1 MHITMAVVADAAN
14 RTDNGKL
21 NLLGVFH
28 TLYAVTTPCQH
39 PHMAIVLN
47 FEATAM
53 ERGTRQKI
61 GIRLVNA
68 DGKPVINLPESF
80 LDVPHDPTVVT
91 PQLSLI
97 ANIAGVMFET
107 FGAYQFDITVNDQIH
122 GRIPIAIAQL
132 PQSPVMPPPPPPSTL

>member
-1 MHITMAVVADAAN
+1 MQITMAVVADAAN

-28 TLYAVTTPCQH
+28 TLFAVTTPCQH

-61 GIRLVNA
+61 GIRLVDA
-68 DGKPVINLPESF
+68 DGKPVLNMPESF
-80 LDVPHDPTVVT
+80 IDVPGDPNIVT

-97 ANIAGVMFET
+97 ANIAGVMFER
-107 FGAYQFDITVNDQIH
+107 FGAYQFDISINDEIR
-122 GRIPIAIAQL
+122 GRIPIQIA
-132 PQSPVMPPPPPPSTL
+132 PVPHPPVMPPLPPTL

>member
-14 RTDNGKL
+14 RSDNGKL
-21 NLLGVFH
+21 NLLGVFS
-28 TLYAVTTPCQH
+28 TLFAVSTPCQH

-68 DGKPVINLPESF
+68 DGKPVINMPDSF
-80 LDVPHDPTVVT
+80 LDIPADPTIVT

-97 ANIAGVMFET
+97 ANIAGVMFDT
-107 FGAYQFDITVNDQIH
+107 FGSYQFDIEINGTVC
-122 GRIPIAIAQL
+122 GRIPISIAPL
-132 PQSPVMPPPPPPSTL
+132 PQQPVMPPPPPTIP

>member
-14 RTDNGKL
+14 RSDNGKL
-21 NLLGVFH
+21 NLLGVFQ
-28 TLYAVTTPCQH
+28 TLFAVSTPCQH

-68 DGKPVINLPESF
+68 DGKPVINMPDSF
-80 LDVPHDPTVVT
+80 LDVPGDPSIVT

-97 ANIAGVMFET
+97 ANIAGVMFES
-107 FGAYQFDITVNDQIH
+107 FGAYQFDIEINGNMA
-122 GRIPIAIAQL
+122 GRIPIAISPL
-132 PQSPVMPPPPPPSTL
+132 PQSPVPPPPPTL

>member
-1 MHITMAVVADAAN
+1 MAVVADAAN
-14 RTDNGKL
+14 RSDNGKL
-21 NLLGVFH
+21 NLLGVFQ
-28 TLYAVTTPCQH
+28 TLFAVSTPCQH

-68 DGKPVINLPESF
+68 DGKPVINMPDSF
-80 LDVPHDPTVVT
+80 LDVPGDPSIVT

-97 ANIAGVMFET
+97 ANIAGVMFES
-107 FGAYQFDITVNDQIH
+107 FGAYQFDIEINGNMA
-122 GRIPIAIAQL
+122 GRIPIAISPL
-132 PQSPVMPPPPPPSTL
+132 PQSPVQPPPPPTL

>member
-14 RTDNGKL
+14 RSDNGKL

-28 TLYAVTTPCQH
+28 TLFAVSTPCQH

-61 GIRLVNA
+61 GIRLVNS
-68 DGKPVINLPESF
+68 DGKTVINMPDSF
-80 LDVPHDPTVVT
+80 LDVPNDPSVVT

-97 ANIAGVMFET
+97 VNIAGVMFES
-107 FGAYQFDITVNDQIH
+107 FGGYQFDIEINGNIA
-122 GRIPIAIAQL
+122 GRIPIAIMAL
-132 PQSPVMPPPPPPSTL
+132 PQTPVAPPPPPTIP

>member
-1 MHITMAVVADAAN
+1 MAVVADAAN

-21 NLLGVFH
+21 NLLGVFQ
-28 TLYAVTTPCQH
+28 TLHAVSTPCQH
-39 PHMAIVLN
+39 PHMAIVVN

-68 DGKPVINLPESF
+68 DGKPVLNMPDSF
-80 LDVPHDPTVVT
+80 LDVPDDPTVVA

-97 ANIAGVMFET
+97 ANIAGVMFES
-107 FGAYQFDITVNDQIH
+107 FGAYQFDIEVNGTVQ
-122 GRIPIAIAQL
+122 GRIPITIAPL
-132 PQSPVMPPPPPPSTL
+132 PQRPVAPPPPPSI

>member
-1 MHITMAVVADAAN
+1 MAVVADAAN

-28 TLYAVTTPCQH
+28 TLYALQAPCQH
-39 PHMAIVLN
+39 PHMSIVIN

-53 ERGTRQKI
+53 ERGTRQKV

-68 DGKPVINLPESF
+68 DGKPVLQMPESF

-97 ANIAGVMFET
+97 ANISGVMFET
-107 FGAYQFDITVNDQIH
+107 FGSYQFDITVGNDIL
-122 GRIPIAIAQL
+122 GRIPITIARLAQPPGL
-132 PQSPVMPPPPPPSTL
+132 PPPPPTL

>member
-1 MHITMAVVADAAN
+1 MAVVADAAN
-14 RTDNGKL
+14 RSDNGKL
-21 NLLGVFH
+21 NLLGVFQ
-28 TLYAVTTPCQH
+28 TLFAVSTPCQH

-68 DGKPVINLPESF
+68 DGKPVINMPDSF
-80 LDVPHDPTVVT
+80 LDVPGDPSIVT

-97 ANIAGVMFET
+97 ANIAGVMFES
-107 FGAYQFDITVNDQIH
+107 FGAYQFDIEINGNMA
-122 GRIPIAIAQL
+122 GRIPIAISPL
-132 PQSPVMPPPPPPSTL
+132 PQSPVPPPPPTL